1 MEKILRGEKVA
12 YDGYLLN
19 ATELND
25 ILSKACALDELRET
39 DFIQAQKKE
48 YNQHLRGVRV

>member
-1 MEKILRGEKVA
+1 MEKILRGEKVT

-25 ILSKACALDELRET
+25 ILSKAFAYDEVMKT
-39 DFIQAQKKE
+39 NFIQSRKE
-48 YNQHLRGVRV
+48 YNTHTRGVQV

>member
-12 YDGYLLN
+12 YDGYILN